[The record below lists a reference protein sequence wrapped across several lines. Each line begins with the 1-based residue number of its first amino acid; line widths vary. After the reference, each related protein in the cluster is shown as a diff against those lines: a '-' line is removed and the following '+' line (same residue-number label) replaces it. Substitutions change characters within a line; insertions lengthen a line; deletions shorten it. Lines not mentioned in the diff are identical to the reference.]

1 MPSFEIK
8 SLRNR
13 KRTRSRLYISSTS
26 PSPSTSTP
34 TPISLHPLNTTT
46 TATTGRDPN
55 SSSSD
60 ERNNKSPQ
68 SSTSSLFDD
77 DNWKRVVRI
86 GQRDGL
92 RDTVW
97 WGYFLL
103 ITTWIVFILGIGGS
117 CGVWEWSLKPIRSNT
132 KRVRLRVI
140 LGTDG
145 RSLKVMRHW
154 G

>member
-1 MPSFEIK
+1 MPSLEIK
-8 SLRNR
+8 SHRNR
-13 KRTRSRLYISSTS
+13 KRTRSRLHLSSTS
-26 PSPSTSTP
+26 PSPSTTTP
-34 TPISLHPLNTTT
+34 TSLHPLNTTT
-46 TATTGRDPN
+46 VATTTGPN

-60 ERNNKSPQ
+60 ERNNKSPA

-86 GQRDGL
+86 RQHDGL

-103 ITTWIVFILGIGGS
+103 VTTWVVFVLGIGGS
-117 CGVWEWSLKPIRSNT
+117 CGVWEWSLRPIRSNP
-132 KRVRLRVI
+132 KRVQLLVI
-140 LGTDG
+140 VEVNG
-145 RSLKVMRHW
+145 RSLKVMRRW

>member
-1 MPSFEIK
+1 MPSLEIK

-13 KRTRSRLYISSTS
+13 KRTRSRLHLSSTS
-26 PSPSTSTP
+26 PSPSTTTP
-34 TPISLHPLNTTT
+34 TSLHPLNTTT
-46 TATTGRDPN
+46 ATTTRGPN

-60 ERNNKSPQ
+60 ERNNKSPA

-77 DNWKRVVRI
+77 DSWKRAVRI
-86 GQRDGL
+86 RQRDGL

-103 ITTWIVFILGIGGS
+103 VATWIVFVLGIGGS

-132 KRVRLRVI
+132 KRVQLPVI
-140 LGTDG
+140 LRPNG
-145 RSLKVMRHW
+145 RSLKATRRW
-154 G
+154 R

>member
-1 MPSFEIK
+1 MPSVEIK

-13 KRTRSRLYISSTS
+13 KRTRSRLHLSSTS
-26 PSPSTSTP
+26 PSPSTPTP
-34 TPISLHPLNTTT
+34 TPTSLHPLNTTT
-46 TATTGRDPN
+46 AATTRGPN

-60 ERNNKSPQ
+60 ERNNKSPA

-77 DNWKRVVRI
+77 DNWKRAVYIR
-86 GQRDGL
+86 QRDGS

-103 ITTWIVFILGIGGS
+103 VTTWIVFVLGIGGS

-132 KRVRLRVI
+132 KRV
-140 LGTDG
+140 
-145 RSLKVMRHW
+145 
-154 G
+154 